1 VNVTA
6 WRIYK
11 KRHARSAFTGEGARR
26 FGGRWN
32 SPGHTVIY
40 LAQSQALA
48 ALEMLVHLEAAD
60 ALKHYQMCPVT
71 FSSAMV
77 ENLDPATL
85 PANWRKDPS
94 PKKVRAIGNE
104 WIESGRSLVLRVPS
118 AIVAAEHNF
127 LLNPTHK
134 DFPRIGIGKP
144 ERFKFDRRLLAP

>member
-1 VNVTA
+1 MIVTG

-11 KRHARSAFTGEGARR
+11 KRLGRTAFTGEGARR

-32 SPGHTVIY
+32 SPGHAVIY

-48 ALEMLVHLEAAD
+48 ALEMLVHMEAAD
-60 ALKHYQMCPVT
+60 AMKHYQMCPVT
-71 FSSAMV
+71 FSEALV
-77 ENLDPATL
+77 EDLDGAIL
-85 PANWRKDPS
+85 PANWRKDP
-94 PKKVRAIGNE
+94 PPRKLRAIGDE

-127 LLNPTHK
+127 LLNPIHK
-134 DFPRIGIGKP
+134 DFPKIGIGRP